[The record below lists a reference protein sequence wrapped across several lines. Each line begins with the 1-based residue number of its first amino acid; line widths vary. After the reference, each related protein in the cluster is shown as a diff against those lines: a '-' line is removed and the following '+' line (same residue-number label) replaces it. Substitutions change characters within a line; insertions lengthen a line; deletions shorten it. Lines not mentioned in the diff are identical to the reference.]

1 MAPRFVARQ
10 LSHPS
15 GILGVVIRHLMNRT
29 NARMNAFA
37 LRELAASPGDRVL
50 EVGFGGGLLLP
61 QLIKRASLVCGVDP
75 SRQAVGV
82 ASARFAQPVRDGR
95 AEFHEGAVESLP
107 FANGRFN
114 KAISVNTI
122 YFWKS
127 LAAGFAELHRVLS
140 PGGRIVIGFVPKE
153 VMDKMNMPK
162 DIFTSRAPAEVTA
175 AMVNS
180 GFSDVRVEKLGAV
193 RSPHFAVA
201 TK

>member
-29 NARMNAFA
+29 NAHMNAFA

-82 ASARFAQPVRDGR
+82 ASARFARAVRDGR
-95 AEFHEGAVESLP
+95 AEFREGAVESLP
-107 FANGRFN
+107 FADGRFN
-114 KAISVNTI
+114 KAISVNTV

-140 PGGRIVIGFVPKE
+140 PGGRIVIGFVPRE
-153 VMDKMNMPK
+153 VMDKMNMPT
-162 DIFTSRAPAEVTA
+162 DIFTSRAPDEVTA
-175 AMVNS
+175 AIVNS
-180 GFSDVRVEKLGAV
+180 GFSDVRMEKRDAG